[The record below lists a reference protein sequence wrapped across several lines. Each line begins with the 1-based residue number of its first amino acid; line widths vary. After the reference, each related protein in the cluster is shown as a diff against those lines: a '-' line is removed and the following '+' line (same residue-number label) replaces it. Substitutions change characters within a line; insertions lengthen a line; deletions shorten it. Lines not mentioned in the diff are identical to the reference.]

1 VRLDLTAEA
10 AGLLLHKSAVVLGCA
25 RLGIR
30 SALVVALV
38 VVLQLP
44 LLVEV
49 SPLLVRALEGPGS
62 L

>member
-1 VRLDLTAEA
+1 
-10 AGLLLHKSAVVLGCA
+10 VLGCA
-25 RLGIR
+25 RPGIR
-30 SALVVALV
+30 SALVAALAVAL
-38 VVLQLP
+38 QLR